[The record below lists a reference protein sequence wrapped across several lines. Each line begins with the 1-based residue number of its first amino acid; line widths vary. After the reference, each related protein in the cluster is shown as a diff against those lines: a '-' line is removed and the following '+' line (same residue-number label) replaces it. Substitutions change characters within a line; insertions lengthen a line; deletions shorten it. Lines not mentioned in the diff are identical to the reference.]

1 MLGDNIKKYR
11 KENNISQEVLGE
23 KLGVSRQS
31 ISLWENNQTQPSLEN
46 IVALANIFNISTDD
60 LLLSTKEGNVEEV
73 NKEDKI
79 ANNVTPQPKV
89 NKKLLIW
96 ILVAVCTILVA
107 VVLLFLKPW
116 SSDSIIPRKPFSE
129 DVDAIAKKEASVVKV
144 FCYDHNGKEIATGS
158 GVVLFHNDMIVTN
171 YHVIEDAYSV
181 KISTD
186 QDITY
191 NVSGLWHENENQD
204 IAILKLEKNTDLTP
218 LQIGNSSAVKKG
230 ETVTA
235 IGSPLGIKN
244 TVSKGNL
251 SARIMQ
257 DGYDV
262 LQFTAPISNGSSGGA
277 LFNEKGE
284 VIGITFASFVEGQN
298 LNLAIP
304 IELVDNL
311 YQSKS
316 LSIEPTSFEDIYSSD
331 VKTYSVG
338 ETWVVDGQWE
348 FTIHSARKHYMCS
361 EYSDHND
368 MAQCVIITYS
378 YKNLG
383 YAGHSQDLYISAM
396 SFDVY
401 DAEGEAAAEIYFCTH
416 TKRAKVCSVG
426 TKCSNAQEA
435 YALYN
440 NSSQLTLIFEH
451 YTSNGLGTQ
460 KATFVIPV
468 S

>member
-46 IVALANIFNISTDD
+46 IVALAKIFNVTTDD
-60 LLLSTKEGNVEEV
+60 LLSDDVKTEKPTTTDAPS
-73 NKEDKI
+73 KK
-79 ANNVTPQPKV
+79 P
-89 NKKLLIW
+89 NKKFLIW
-96 ILVAVCTILVA
+96 IMVAICVVFVAVC
-107 VVLLFLKPW
+107 LLLIKPW
-116 SSDSIIPRKPFSE
+116 SNDSIIPAKPFSE
-129 DVDAIAKKEASVVKV
+129 NVDAIAEKEASVVKV

-158 GVVLFHNDMIVTN
+158 GVVLFHTDMIVTN
-171 YHVIEDAYSV
+171 YHVIEDIYSV

-191 NVSGLWHENENQD
+191 NVSGLWHKNENQD

-304 IELVDNL
+304 IELVEDL
-311 YQSKS
+311 YKTKS
-316 LSIEPTSFEDIYSSD
+316 ISVKPESFKDIYWNNYMTKNPNEYLTQTYGSTISVSFLELKNNPEKYSNKMISVEGYVSSFNAIAD
-331 VKTYSVG
+331 RMRIS
-338 ETWVVDGQWE
+338 
-348 FTIHSARKHYMCS
+348 M
-361 EYSDHND
+361 
-368 MAQCVIITYS
+368 
-378 YKNLG
+378 
-383 YAGHSQDLYISAM
+383 YISSQKVA
-396 SFDVY
+396 SSNEEDDKKYLNKEYKEHNLIAISSLRVGDNIYNIGVGSPKDKVLITGVFKK
-401 DAEGEAAAEIYFCTH
+401 DASGDYRIF
-416 TKRAKVCSVG
+416 AK
-426 TKCSNAQEA
+426 K
-435 YALYN
+435 
-440 NSSQLTLIFEH
+440 I
-451 YTSNGLGTQ
+451 
-460 KATFVIPV
+460 VIL
-468 S
+468 

>member
-1 MLGDNIKKYR
+1 MLGDNIRKYR
-11 KENNISQEVLGE
+11 KDNNISQEALGE

-46 IVALANIFNISTDD
+46 IVALAKIFNVTTDD
-60 LLLSTKEGNVEEV
+60 LLSDDVKTEKPTTTDAPS
-73 NKEDKI
+73 KK
-79 ANNVTPQPKV
+79 P
-89 NKKLLIW
+89 NKKFLIW
-96 ILVAVCTILVA
+96 IMVAICVVFVAVC
-107 VVLLFLKPW
+107 LLLIKPW
-116 SSDSIIPRKPFSE
+116 SNDSIIPAKPFSE
-129 DVDAIAKKEASVVKV
+129 DVDAIAVKEASVVKV

-171 YHVIEDAYSV
+171 YHVIEDTYSV

-204 IAILKLEKNTDLTP
+204 IAILKLENNTDLTP
-218 LQIGNSSAVKKG
+218 LQIGDSSAVKKG

-298 LNLAIP
+298 LNLSIP
-304 IELVDNL
+304 IELVNDL

-316 LSIEPTSFEDIYSSD
+316 LSVEPTSFEDIYMENYWSEHPEEYLA
-331 VKTYSVG
+331 KTYGQTITVSFFELKNHPEKYSNKMISVEAFVSSIDAIKNVRIG
-338 ETWVVDGQWE
+338 MYITSQKTTSSNEEDNEKYLNKDYKEHNLIAISSLKVGKNKYN
-348 FTIHSARKHYMCS
+348 IHIGNPNNKVLITGVFKKDASADYRIFAK
-361 EYSDHND
+361 EI
-368 MAQCVIITYS
+368 VI
-378 YKNLG
+378 L
-383 YAGHSQDLYISAM
+383 
-396 SFDVY
+396 
-401 DAEGEAAAEIYFCTH
+401 
-416 TKRAKVCSVG
+416 
-426 TKCSNAQEA
+426 
-435 YALYN
+435 
-440 NSSQLTLIFEH
+440 
-451 YTSNGLGTQ
+451 
-460 KATFVIPV
+460 
-468 S
+468 